1 MNTQGLFT
9 EVGEVEAL
17 AMPVEALHRN
27 PDRATS
33 VEGAHNVQMRSG
45 TQKVKLLAAYA
56 IYFELTDDEAAAYA
70 DLLQSTYWRRCGE
83 LRDLGLIEDTGK
95 TRPGRAGVSRMI
107 CRITNA
113 GHEALAKIRANNG
126 SRS

>member
-9 EVGEVEAL
+9 EVGELEAL
-17 AMPVEALHRN
+17 AMPVEFLHRN

-33 VEGAHNVQMRSG
+33 VEGAHNVQLRSG

-56 IYFELTDDEAAAYA
+56 IYYELTDDEAARYA
-70 DLLQSTYWRRCGE
+70 DLLGATYWRRCGE

-95 TRPGRAGVSRMI
+95 TRVGLAGVSRMV
-107 CRITNA
+107 CVITNK
-113 GHEALAKIRANNG
+113 GHETLEQIRATNG
-126 SRS
+126 D